1 MDKYDAL
8 GHQPERSK
16 IFSQEILAEVEDPK
30 LTEIVSQAA
39 NNLSTPMAMVTM
51 VLEKIQFFKAHYGL
65 PSDLAVSRSTE
76 RDVSFCQFVVRDG
89 EAFEVENAKD
99 DIHQRMVIEAKV
111 KAKSFL
117 NERLQEIGLKK

>member
-30 LTEIVSQAA
+30 LAEIVSQAA

-65 PSDLAVSRSTE
+65 PTDLAVLRSTE
-76 RDVSFCQFVVRDG
+76 RDVSFCQFVVRD
-89 EAFEVENAKD
+89 
-99 DIHQRMVIEAKV
+99 
-111 KAKSFL
+111 
-117 NERLQEIGLKK
+117 

>member
-30 LTEIVSQAA
+30 LAEIVSQAA

-51 VLEKIQFFKAHYGL
+51 VLEKIQFFK
-65 PSDLAVSRSTE
+65 
-76 RDVSFCQFVVRDG
+76 
-89 EAFEVENAKD
+89 
-99 DIHQRMVIEAKV
+99 
-111 KAKSFL
+111 
-117 NERLQEIGLKK
+117 LQK